1 MVGSTASADSIR
13 KLKTYNIIFVK
24 SVALES
30 VDNNCSLF
38 ECFKVSK
45 AEVNFL
51 AILCLSRNKTE
62 LLKTRKW
69 SKDVSHLTF
78 GTICRK
84 TLNIDGL

>member
-30 VDNNCSLF
+30 VDDNCSLF

-51 AILCLSRNKTE
+51 AIFCLTRNKTE
-62 LLKTRKW
+62 LLKTRKR

-84 TLNIDGL
+84 TFNIDGL